1 MHAPGHAPQAAG
13 PGPGPGPSA
22 YGSGQT
28 GRPPSPDTYGSGQ
41 TGRPPSPTGPFV
53 VVTRLDGSG
62 TGHPAVPER
71 RHIARTPDG
80 DRTVLLSTPHPGTDP
95 HRFLAEA
102 DASRYLLGP
111 AAFPAVELSAPGEPS
126 WCARPYLPL
135 LPLPTA
141 LTVYGGP
148 LPEPTVRALGVALAE
163 TLSVMHGQGLVHAG
177 VSPAAVLIGF
187 DGPRLGCY
195 GAVRAAGPGLTGVDR
210 GALAPEQASGGM
222 PRPMGDVYGLGATL
236 AYAATGHV
244 APERSELPEGLRSV
258 VVRSL
263 SRDPAHRPQL
273 AEILDV
279 LVPPG
284 ALAPQQGFGAP
295 DRSGALLVPGW
306 LPGRLVAALAH
317 QAACVLDAE
326 TEPPAPAAPVPAAHP
341 TPYAS

>member
-1 MHAPGHAPQAAG
+1 MHAPGHAPRTG
-13 PGPGPGPSA
+13 PGSGPAQGA
-22 YGSGQT
+22 YGGAPT
-28 GRPPSPDTYGSGQ
+28 GGPAR
-41 TGRPPSPTGPFV
+41 PTGPFV

-62 TGHPAVPER
+62 PGHPDVPER
-71 RHIARTPDG
+71 RHIARTPEG
-80 DRTVLLSTPHPGTDP
+80 DRTVLLSTPHPGSDP

-111 AAFPAVELSAPGEPS
+111 AALPATEMSAPGEPV
-126 WCARPYLPL
+126 WCARPYAPV

-141 LTVYGGP
+141 LAVHGGP
-148 LPEPTVRALGVALAE
+148 LPEPTVRALGAALAE
-163 TLSVMHGQGLVHAG
+163 TLSVLHGQGLVHAG

-210 GALAPEQASGGM
+210 GALAPEQAAGGM
-222 PRPMGDVYGLGATL
+222 PRPMGDVYGLGVTL
-236 AYAATGHV
+236 AYATTGHA
-244 APERSELPEGLRSV
+244 APERSELPEALRSV
-258 VVRSL
+258 VSRSL

-284 ALAPQQGFGAP
+284 ALAPQQGFGSP
-295 DRSGALLVPGW
+295 GRSGALLGPGW

-326 TEPPAPAAPVPAAHP
+326 VEPPAPAPRVPEGHP
-341 TPYAS
+341 TPYVS